1 MLKLIKFL
9 FWSSISCCLLAI
21 FLVLGAY
28 FTLRP
33 SLPEISL
40 VDEAQLQMPLKILT
54 EDGVLIGEFGEIKRR
69 SLDFADIPPNIK
81 NAFLAAEDDQFFN
94 HQGISYKGLLRSVI
108 RCLSPNGC
116 YGGGGTISMQVV
128 RGYLLT
134 REVTI
139 SRKVKEIFLA
149 LQLEGEIS
157 KEEIFELYINRNFFG
172 NRSYGIEAASNTYFN
187 KSTFELSLSEA
198 ATIAAMAQS
207 PSRIN
212 AIKAPK
218 RTEQRRNW
226 ILSRMLKL
234 RMISKNDYDNAFK
247 TPLAVVKN
255 IDLYQVDGRYLAEK
269 ARQDIISRY
278 GLEAYKNGWSV
289 YTTLDSKLQASA
301 NKNSFDELLVYDKRH
316 GWDEAENFAYLFN
329 DDEVLF
335 LTDLDI
341 NFLEEDIYVS
351 DFYDDNKSLSN
362 QISIIFENF
371 PYYKTHT
378 KGLVISFK
386 DEKLH
391 FIDENLEIHS
401 IIWSDE
407 YRWARKKTSNNQI
420 GPKPQFFSDFLN
432 FGDFIY
438 LRKEDEFFTLDQIP
452 TAETSLISIHPMSG
466 AVKAYVGGANFS
478 KSNFDRVALS
488 YPQSGSSFKPFIYA
502 AALANE
508 YNLFS
513 LVNDAPI
520 AFEDK
525 NLESVWRPENYT
537 GKFYGPTSVR
547 DALIK
552 SLNIVS
558 IKLLREV
565 GIDKAQNYIQN
576 FGYKKSRLP
585 ADLSLA
591 LGSGNF
597 SPIEMVRAFSVI
609 ANGGYLTDPYYIS
622 KIEDRNG
629 NIIYSHGDFL
639 NLVDIKEITAFP
651 WLDTLE
657 MNIKRPYFL
666 IEPLFKEDK
675 VIDER
680 IAFLTNDVLKEFM
693 TKGTAGRKAAIL
705 NRKDIGG
712 KTGTTNDAVST
723 WFSGFHE
730 DLATTVWVGTDDFS
744 SLGENEYGSTIA
756 LPIWINYMRDA
767 LENLEVKERNIP
779 EGVSFVKVNKK
790 TGEIDISLD
799 AQTYFELILDENLE
813 D

>member
-40 VDEAQLQMPLKILT
+40 VDQAQLQMPLKILT

-69 SLDFADIPPNIK
+69 SLDFSDIPPNIK

-234 RMISKNDYDNAFK
+234 RMISKNDYDNAIK

-255 IDLYQVDGRYLAEK
+255 IDLYEVDGRYLAEK

-301 NKNSFDELLVYDKRH
+301 TKNSFDELLVYDKRH

-329 DDEVLF
+329 DDEILF

-351 DFYDDNKSLSN
+351 DFYDDSKSLSN

-391 FIDENLEIHS
+391 FIDENLDIHS
-401 IIWSDE
+401 IIWSDD
-407 YRWARKKTSNNQI
+407 YKWARKKTSNNQM

-565 GIDKAQNYIQN
+565 GIDKAQNYVQN
-576 FGYKKSRLP
+576 FGYNKSRLP

-666 IEPLFKEDK
+666 IEPLFREDK

-779 EGVSFVKVNKK
+779 EGISFVKVNKK
-790 TGEIDISLD
+790 TGEIDNSLN

>member
-1 MLKLIKFL
+1 MLKLIKYL
-9 FWSSISCCLLAI
+9 FWSSISFCLLVI
-21 FLVLGAY
+21 FIILGAY
-28 FTLRP
+28 LTLKP

-54 EDGVLIGEFGEIKRR
+54 EDGILIGEFGEIKRR
-69 SLDFADIPPNIK
+69 SLDFEDIPSNIK

-108 RCLSPNGC
+108 RCLGSNGC

-134 REVTI
+134 REITVT
-139 SRKVKEIFLA
+139 RKAKEIFLA
-149 LQLEGEIS
+149 LQLEGEVS

-187 KSTFELSLSEA
+187 KSALELSLSEA

-234 RMISKNDYDNAFK
+234 RMISKNDYDNAIE
-247 TPLAVVKN
+247 TPLKVVKN
-255 IDLYQVDGRYLAEK
+255 IDLYEVDGRYLAEQ
-269 ARQDIISRY
+269 ARQDIIARY
-278 GLEAYKNGWSV
+278 GLTAYKNGWSV
-289 YTTLDSKLQASA
+289 YTTLNSKLQASA
-301 NKNSFDELLVYDKRH
+301 NKHSLNELLVYDKRH
-316 GWDEAENFAYLFN
+316 GWYEANNFAYLFN
-329 DDEVLF
+329 DNEISF
-335 LTDLDI
+335 LADLDT
-341 NFLEEDIYVS
+341 NFLQEDIYAS
-351 DFYDDNKSLSN
+351 DYYDDSISLANK
-362 QISIIFENF
+362 ISIIFEDY
-371 PYYKTHT
+371 PYYKTHI

-386 DEKLH
+386 DKKLH
-391 FIDENLEIHS
+391 FIDENLKIHS

-407 YRWARKKTSNNQI
+407 YEWAKKRISINKK
-420 GPKPQFFSDFLN
+420 GPKPKFFSDFLN

-438 LRKEDEFFTLDQIP
+438 LRKDDEFLTLDQIP
-452 TAETSLISIHPMSG
+452 KAETSLISIHPMSG
-466 AVKAYVGGANFS
+466 AIKAYVGGTNFS

-508 YNLFS
+508 YDLFS

-537 GKFYGPTSVR
+537 GEFYGLTSVR

-558 IKLLREV
+558 IKLLKEV
-565 GIDKAQNYIQN
+565 GIDKTQDYVQN

-609 ANGGYLTDPYYIS
+609 ANGGYLIDPYYIS

-629 NIIYSHGDFL
+629 NIIYSHKDFL
-639 NLVDIKEITAFP
+639 NLVNMKEITAFP
-651 WLDTLE
+651 WLDTME
-657 MNIKRPYFL
+657 MNIKKPYYL
-666 IEPLFKEDK
+666 IKPESKEDK

-680 IAFLTNDVLKEFM
+680 IAFLIKDTLKEFM
-693 TKGTAGRKAAIL
+693 TRGTAGRKAAIL
-705 NRKDIGG
+705 NRKDIAG

-730 DLATTVWVGTDDFS
+730 DLATSVWVGTDDFT

-756 LPIWINYMRDA
+756 LPIWLNYMKDA
-767 LENLEVKERNIP
+767 LENLEVKQINIP
-779 EGVSFVKVNKK
+779 KGISFVKVNKK
-790 TGEIDISLD
+790 TGEIDNSLD

-813 D
+813 E

>member
-21 FLVLGAY
+21 FFIVGAY
-28 FTLRP
+28 FILRP

-54 EDGVLIGEFGEIKRR
+54 EDGILIGEFGEIKRR
-69 SLDFADIPPNIK
+69 SLDFSDIPANIK

-139 SRKVKEIFLA
+139 TRKAKEIFLA

-234 RMISKNDYDNAFK
+234 GMISRSDYDNAIK
-247 TPLAVVKN
+247 TPIVVVKN
-255 IDLYQVDGRYLAEK
+255 IDLYEVDGRYLAEK

-316 GWDEAENFAYLFN
+316 GWHEAENFAYLFKDN
-329 DDEVLF
+329 EISF
-335 LTDLDI
+335 LSNLDI
-341 NFLEEDIYVS
+341 NFLQEDIYVS
-351 DFYDDNKSLSN
+351 DFYDDSKNLSN

-371 PYYKTHT
+371 PHYKTHI

-386 DEKLH
+386 DDKLH

-401 IIWSDE
+401 IVWSDE
-407 YRWARKKTSNNQI
+407 YEWARKRISNNQR
-420 GPKPQFFSDFLN
+420 GPKPQFFNEILN

-438 LRKEDEFFTLDQIP
+438 LRKEDEFFKLDQIP
-452 TAETSLISIHPMSG
+452 KAETSLISIHPMSG
-466 AVKAYVGGANFS
+466 AVKAYVGGSNFS
-478 KSNFDRVALS
+478 RSNFDRVALS

-502 AALANE
+502 AALENE

-513 LVNDAPI
+513 LINDAPI

-537 GKFYGPTSVR
+537 GKFYGPTSLR
-547 DALIK
+547 DALIN

-565 GIDKAQNYIQN
+565 GIDKAQNYVQN

-585 ADLSLA
+585 SDLSLA

-609 ANGGYLTDPYYIS
+609 ANGGYLIDPYYIS

-629 NIIYSHGDFL
+629 NIIYSHEDFL
-639 NLVDIKEITAFP
+639 NLLDIKEITAFP

-657 MNIKRPYFL
+657 MNIKKPYFL

-730 DLATTVWVGTDDFS
+730 DLATTVWVGTDDFT

-756 LPIWINYMRDA
+756 LPIWINYMQDA
-767 LENLEVKERNIP
+767 LENLEIKERNIP
-779 EGVSFVKVNKK
+779 EGISFVKVNKE
-790 TGEIDISLD
+790 TGKIDNSLD